1 MDSNGRKLHS
11 QAEQARESGDFE
23 RALVLTDQAMIAYQ
37 KANDDL
43 GLAEVQASRF
53 ITFKHLFQTTGNKG
67 YEILMRMAAESS
79 VEIARLSRIP
89 EALAL
94 PLFNLGKAYQEMQMY
109 KEAVLVLEKAV
120 KEITTHPPKMHN
132 RPAVVADIRG
142 HLYYCQ
148 YKSGD
153 KTALDRAQQALSD
166 LESADEI
173 KYNKDVWLSGG
184 HMRIAEMLRGDNPAK
199 AREHLEKAKKIIDA
213 NPDLKL
219 RKGQFDKLA
228 AIF

>member
-1 MDSNGRKLHS
+1 
-11 QAEQARESGDFE
+11 
-23 RALVLTDQAMIAYQ
+23 
-37 KANDDL
+37 
-43 GLAEVQASRF
+43 
-53 ITFKHLFQTTGNKG
+53 
-67 YEILMRMAAESS
+67 MAAESS

-109 KEAVLVLEKAV
+109 KEAVIALEEAV